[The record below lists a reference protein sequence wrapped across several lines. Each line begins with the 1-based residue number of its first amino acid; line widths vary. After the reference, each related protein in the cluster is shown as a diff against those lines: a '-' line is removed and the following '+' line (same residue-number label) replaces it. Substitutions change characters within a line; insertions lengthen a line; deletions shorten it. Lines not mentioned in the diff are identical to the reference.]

1 VQNQALKLEWWRLTN
16 ELRRAKES
24 ELAVFGTDAD
34 IEDALQL
41 QESVRSQEP
50 EQPVGDID
58 EMMVDSIARE
68 EEAEMEALL
77 SSMPPADTDME
88 DGAGERRPES
98 PHFSDE
104 DDYDALFME
113 FVSQQEEMAGS
124 QNMEMS

>member
-1 VQNQALKLEWWRLTN
+1 
-16 ELRRAKES
+16 
-24 ELAVFGTDAD
+24 
-34 IEDALQL
+34 
-41 QESVRSQEP
+41 
-50 EQPVGDID
+50 
-58 EMMVDSIARE
+58 
-68 EEAEMEALL
+68 
-77 SSMPPADTDME
+77 ME